1 MKYKKFSISVF
12 EREPGKWRARIAPAL
27 RRRLGPALQLAN
39 ANGVDHSSAVEALTK
54 AMEMIDAV
62 SLSRNLHTTERHWRC
77 LSKPD
82 RLRHQQRR
90 EGEPSQAD

>member
-1 MKYKKFSISVF
+1 MRYKKFSISVF

-27 RRRLGPALQLAN
+27 RRRLGLAFQLAN
-39 ANGVDHSSAVEALTK
+39 ANGVEHSSAAEALTK

-82 RLRHQQRR
+82 RLLSDGRKY
-90 EGEPSQAD
+90 E